1 MTPKKVI
8 RAYLI
13 ITGIYNLSAS
23 LIWGVNTLFLLAA
36 GLNIFQVFVANAVFT
51 ASMALFEIPTGVLA
65 DTRGRRTS
73 FLLSVLVV
81 MLGTLGYVAASVFH
95 IGLWLFIVMSV
106 VLGLGYTFY
115 SGAVEAWLVDALN
128 ASGYEGN
135 LDVVFSRGAMVFG
148 VAMLIGTVGGGALGT
163 INLAIPFVLRAVLL
177 AAVFGV
183 SFFMMH
189 DLGFSPRP
197 LNWAT
202 VLPEMRTVAQDSLRF
217 GWGKPTVRLLM
228 ATSFVLSA
236 YMMWGFYAWQPY
248 FLDLLGE
255 DAPWV
260 AGVVAAL
267 ISLSTIAG
275 NALTARFSGII
286 GRRTTVL
293 IGAGAVMSL
302 ATVAVGLT
310 GSFWIA
316 VGLFLLTMMMFGMM
330 QPVKQSYLHSCIPGD
345 KRATVV
351 SFDSLV
357 GSGGSVLGQMGLGWL
372 SQNISIAS
380 GYVVGGAFTLLA
392 IPVLGLLRRFNEP
405 ADFFAPRQISADDDS
420 FVT

>member
-1 MTPKKVI
+1 MESRKII
-8 RAYLI
+8 RTYFI

-23 LIWGVNTLFLLAA
+23 LIWGVNTLFLLDA
-36 GLNIFQVFVANAVFT
+36 GLDIFQVFIANAVFT
-51 ASMALFEIPTGVLA
+51 ASMSLFEIPTGVLA

-73 FLLSVLVV
+73 FLLSVVVV
-81 MLGTLGYVAASVFH
+81 MLGTLGYVAASIFH
-95 IGLWLFIVMSV
+95 TGLWLFVVMSI

-128 ASGYEGN
+128 ATGYEGK
-135 LDVVFSRGAMVFG
+135 LDVVFSQGAMVFG
-148 VAMLIGTVGGGALGT
+148 VAMLIGAVGGGALGN
-163 INLAIPFVLRAVLL
+163 INLALPFVVRAVLL
-177 AAVFGV
+177 AVVFCV
-183 SFFMMH
+183 SYIMMH

-197 LNWAT
+197 LDWST
-202 VLPEMRTVAQDSLRF
+202 VLPEMQAVARDSLKF

-228 ATSFVLSA
+228 GVSLVQMG
-236 YMMWGFYAWQPY
+236 YMIWGFYAWQPY
-248 FLDLLGE
+248 FLDLLGQ

-267 ISLSTIAG
+267 ISLATIAG
-275 NALTARFSGII
+275 NALASRLSGIV
-286 GRRTTVL
+286 GRRTTILLGGSV
-293 IGAGAVMSL
+293 ITSA

-316 VGLFLLTMMMFGMM
+316 VSLFLLTMVMFGMM
-330 QPVKQSYLHSCIPGD
+330 QPIKQAYLHGCIPSD

-357 GSGGSVLGQMGLGWL
+357 GSGGGVVGQTGLGWL
-372 SQNISIAS
+372 SQNASIAS

-392 IPVLGLLRRFNEP
+392 LPVLGLLRRANE
-405 ADFFAPRQISADDDS
+405 SADIFS
-420 FVT
+420 PAEKPVA

>member
-1 MTPKKVI
+1 
-8 RAYLI
+8 
-13 ITGIYNLSAS
+13 
-23 LIWGVNTLFLLAA
+23 
-36 GLNIFQVFVANAVFT
+36 
-51 ASMALFEIPTGVLA
+51 LFEIPTGVLA

-81 MLGTLGYVAASVFH
+81 MLGTLGYVAASIFS

-128 ASGYEGN
+128 TSGYEGK

-148 VAMLIGTVGGGALGT
+148 VAMLIGTVGGGALGS

-177 AAVFGV
+177 AVVFVV
-183 SFFMMH
+183 SYFMMH
-189 DLGFSPRP
+189 DMGFAPRP
-197 LNWAT
+197 LNWGT
-202 VLPEMRTVAQDSLRF
+202 VLPEMQTVATDSVKF
-217 GWGKPTVRLLM
+217 GWGKPSVRLLM

-248 FLDLLGE
+248 FLDLLGK

-260 AGVVAAL
+260 AGVIAAL
-267 ISLSTIAG
+267 ISISTIIG
-275 NALTARFSGII
+275 NGLVSRFSGVIR
-286 GRRTTVL
+286 RRTTIL
-293 IGAGAVMSL
+293 IGGTAVMSL
-302 ATVAVGLT
+302 ATIGVGLA
-310 GSFWIA
+310 GSFWVA
-316 VGLFLLTMMMFGMM
+316 VGLFLITMMMFGMM
-330 QPVKQSYLHSCIPGD
+330 QPVKQSYLHSCIPSD

-372 SQNISIAS
+372 SQNVSIAS
-380 GYVVGGAFTLLA
+380 GYIVGGAFSVLA
-392 IPVLGLLRRFNEP
+392 LPVLGLLRRFNEP
-405 ADFFAPRQISADDDS
+405 ADQLSPVEKPAA
-420 FVT
+420 

>member
-1 MTPKKVI
+1 LTPKKVI

-13 ITGIYNLSAS
+13 ITGLYNLSAS

-36 GLNIFQVFVANAVFT
+36 GLNIFQVFIANAVFT

-81 MLGTLGYVAASVFH
+81 MLGTLGYVAASIFH
-95 IGLWLFIVMSV
+95 VGLWLFIVMSV

-128 ASGYEGN
+128 ASGYDGQ

-177 AAVFGV
+177 AVVFGV

-197 LNWAT
+197 LNWTT
-202 VLPEMRTVAQDSLRF
+202 VLPEMQTVARDSIRF

-275 NALTARFSGII
+275 NALVSRFSGII
-286 GRRTTVL
+286 KRRTTIL
-293 IGAGAVMSL
+293 IGAVAVMSL
-302 ATVAVGLT
+302 ATIMVGLT
-310 GSFWIA
+310 GSFWVA
-316 VGLFLLTMMMFGMM
+316 VGLFLLIMMMFGMM
-330 QPVKQSYLHSCIPGD
+330 QPVKQSYLHSCIPSD

-357 GSGGSVLGQMGLGWL
+357 GSGGSVMGQMGLGWL
-372 SQNISIAS
+372 SQNVSIAS
-380 GYVVGGAFTLLA
+380 GYVVVGGFTLLA

-405 ADFFAPRQISADDDS
+405 ADFFAPRHIGEEDNPS
-420 FVT
+420 VM